1 MGKRLSS
8 SSSSTPVDQCVDE
21 ITVTNSTTFSSTA
34 LLSPSLSNAS
44 SSSTATTPQQQSH
57 LSNPP
62 EDHRTMTTNESET
75 DEDILIKQMIER
87 AMKLNQQGDTKQA
100 QHLLGIIHE
109 KISKKRKQSTND
121 DEPPVPTDFYASS
134 ISSNESFYYSKR
146 SPSVDSEPLVKN

>member
-8 SSSSTPVDQCVDE
+8 SSSTPADQCVDE
-21 ITVTNSTTFSSTA
+21 ISVTNSTTFSSTA

-44 SSSTATTPQQQSH
+44 SSSTATTPQPQSH
-57 LSNPP
+57 L
-62 EDHRTMTTNESET
+62 TNESET

-87 AMKLNQQGDTKQA
+87 AMKLNEQGDTKQA

-109 KISKKRKQSTND
+109 KISKKRKQAND
-121 DEPPVPTDFYASS
+121 DEPPLPNDFYAAS

-146 SPSVDSEPLVKN
+146 SPSIESEPLVKSNEKTIRFAMLSI